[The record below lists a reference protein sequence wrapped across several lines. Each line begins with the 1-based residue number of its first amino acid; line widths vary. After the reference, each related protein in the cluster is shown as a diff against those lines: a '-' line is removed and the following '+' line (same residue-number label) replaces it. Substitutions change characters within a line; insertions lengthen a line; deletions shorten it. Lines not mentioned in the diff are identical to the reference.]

1 MKSNKGLF
9 EQLANFENVE
19 VEDKFYY
26 LQTILVNKQNITNI
40 DDMIKKFYR
49 YNGINKNV
57 AHTINS
63 KIFMSAWMV
72 VFFPDIILSRKRENI
87 KNDNEY
93 PNDIYYISLEF
104 INWLAQLNNN
114 THNTEFRR
122 LYTKKFNQYSNA
134 ITYFLN
140 RDKNEKINQF
150 VREYCQTNLTI
161 EKMKDSKKYDGDE
174 KDKCITEVTKT
185 KSIILKNILRLDK
198 TINVDEL
205 EFYANLENAKE
216 KN

>member
-1 MKSNKGLF
+1 
-9 EQLANFENVE
+9 
-19 VEDKFYY
+19 
-26 LQTILVNKQNITNI
+26 
-40 DDMIKKFYR
+40 
-49 YNGINKNV
+49 
-57 AHTINS
+57 
-63 KIFMSAWMV
+63 MV

-140 RDKNEKINQF
+140 RDKNEK
-150 VREYCQTNLTI
+150 
-161 EKMKDSKKYDGDE
+161 
-174 KDKCITEVTKT
+174 
-185 KSIILKNILRLDK
+185 
-198 TINVDEL
+198 
-205 EFYANLENAKE
+205 
-216 KN
+216 